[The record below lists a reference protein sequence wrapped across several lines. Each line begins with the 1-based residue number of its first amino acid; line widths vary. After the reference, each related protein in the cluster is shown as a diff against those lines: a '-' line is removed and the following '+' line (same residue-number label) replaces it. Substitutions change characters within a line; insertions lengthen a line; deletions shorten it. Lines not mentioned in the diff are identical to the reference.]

1 MKLPRWTVWPALG
14 VLAVFLVPAVP
25 VKREVATA
33 DAWPRV
39 VVFGVDGLDPDV
51 LAEVIAQHPKLT
63 LNWQRLVATSGIGR
77 LGTSTPP
84 QSPVAWSNFI
94 TGLNPGGH
102 GVYDFLH
109 RDLMTRMPVSSIT
122 KSEPGSL
129 ISLWNG
135 WQLPMGGDEA
145 PNRTGQAFWTRL
157 AEKGVPADIWRMP
170 ANFPV
175 EPADGVSFS
184 GMMTPAVDSAYGRYT
199 LYTTNAAGGVLG
211 KDGNIVPVRES
222 QGRIDTAL
230 SGPPNPFKV
239 GEPHQT
245 TALTMYVD
253 RQAQAVAIE
262 LGAERLVVRLGE
274 WSEFV
279 PTTFSLLPLG
289 LSDVSG
295 IVRFHVKSLE
305 PHVEVYASPINI
317 DPRAPIAPVS
327 APVEA
332 SALVAD
338 AIGLYYTQGMPEDV
352 STVKDGA
359 FSDREFLAQAD
370 VVHDEGVRLMD
381 HALARWK
388 ANARGGFLFFY
399 TSGVDLCGHMLWR
412 HHDAGHP
419 HHDADFA
426 RTSTEDWSHRP
437 GSTWKEVV
445 TDLYLRMDP
454 LVGRVLDAAG
464 ERDIVIVMSDHG
476 FESYRRKFS
485 LNTWLLEQGYLVLK
499 DGYAKELPES
509 DAQRSPVYLLDA
521 VDWRK
526 TRAYGL
532 GFNGLYLNLQGR
544 ERDNPATPDSEA
556 GIVQPGAEATQLLA
570 ELKTKL
576 EALRDQDGTQVVL
589 RADLATVVY
598 EGPRVAEAPDV
609 VVGYNAL
616 YGNSDEASSGRIP
629 HEVLCDNL
637 GGTFNG
643 SHLMAPEVVEGTILA
658 NRRVRPGAHRLE
670 DLTVEVLRRYGVAI
684 PADLKGQPVLE

>member
-1 MKLPRWTVWPALG
+1 M
-14 VLAVFLVPAVP
+14 
-25 VKREVATA
+25 
-33 DAWPRV
+33 
-39 VVFGVDGLDPDV
+39 
-51 LAEVIAQHPKLT
+51 
-63 LNWQRLVATSGIGR
+63 
-77 LGTSTPP
+77 
-84 QSPVAWSNFI
+84 
-94 TGLNPGGH
+94 
-102 GVYDFLH
+102 
-109 RDLMTRMPVSSIT
+109 
-122 KSEPGSL
+122 
-129 ISLWNG
+129 
-135 WQLPMGGDEA
+135 
-145 PNRTGQAFWTRL
+145 
-157 AEKGVPADIWRMP
+157 
-170 ANFPV
+170 
-175 EPADGVSFS
+175 
-184 GMMTPAVDSAYGRYT
+184 
-199 LYTTNAAGGVLG
+199 
-211 KDGNIVPVRES
+211 
-222 QGRIDTAL
+222 
-230 SGPPNPFKV
+230 
-239 GEPHQT
+239 
-245 TALTMYVD
+245 
-253 RQAQAVAIE
+253 
-262 LGAERLVVRLGE
+262 
-274 WSEFV
+274 
-279 PTTFSLLPLG
+279 
-289 LSDVSG
+289 
-295 IVRFHVKSLE
+295 
-305 PHVEVYASPINI
+305 
-317 DPRAPIAPVS
+317 
-327 APVEA
+327 
-332 SALVAD
+332 VAD

-419 HHDADFA
+419 HHDAEFA

-437 GSTWKEVV
+437 GSTWQEVV

-499 DGYAKELPES
+499 DGYTKELPES

-521 VDWRK
+521 VDWSK

-576 EALRDQDGTQVVL
+576 ETLRDQDGTQVVL
-589 RADLATVVY
+589 RADLATAVY
-598 EGPRVAEAPDV
+598 DGPRVAEAPDV
-609 VVGYNAL
+609 VVGHNAL

>member
-1 MKLPRWTVWPALG
+1 
-14 VLAVFLVPAVP
+14 
-25 VKREVATA
+25 
-33 DAWPRV
+33 
-39 VVFGVDGLDPDV
+39 
-51 LAEVIAQHPKLT
+51 
-63 LNWQRLVATSGIGR
+63 
-77 LGTSTPP
+77 
-84 QSPVAWSNFI
+84 
-94 TGLNPGGH
+94 
-102 GVYDFLH
+102 
-109 RDLMTRMPVSSIT
+109 MPVSSIT

-305 PHVEVYASPINI
+305 PHVEIYASPINI

-399 TSGVDLCGHMLWR
+399 TSGVDVCGHMLWR

-419 HHDADFA
+419 HHDAEFA

-437 GSTWKEVV
+437 GSTWQEVV

-521 VDWRK
+521 VDWSK

-589 RADLATVVY
+589 RADLASAVY

>member
-1 MKLPRWTVWPALG
+1 MPAL
-14 VLAVFLVPAVP
+14 AV
-25 VKREVATA
+25 
-33 DAWPRV
+33 
-39 VVFGVDGLDPDV
+39 
-51 LAEVIAQHPKLT
+51 
-63 LNWQRLVATSGIGR
+63 S
-77 LGTSTPP
+77 S
-84 QSPVAWSNFI
+84 AWSNFI

-109 RDLMTRMPVSSIT
+109 RDLVTRMPVSSIT

-419 HHDADFA
+419 HHDAEFA

-437 GSTWKEVV
+437 GSTWQEVV

-499 DGYAKELPES
+499 DGSTKELPES

-521 VDWRK
+521 VDWSK

-589 RADLATVVY
+589 RADLATAVY
-598 EGPRVAEAPDV
+598 DGPRVAEAPDV